1 MLRVLGCLNFDKC
14 KLDWNC
20 PAKPD
25 FVVSKESLLSS
36 VGVCWGNHSDWTL
49 AFVNRAGLVR
59 LCVMFLVYAV
69 IGQKSVFQNKN
80 FSLQGLMKVF

>member
-1 MLRVLGCLNFDKC
+1 MRAVRCLNFHKC

-20 PAKPD
+20 PAEPD

-36 VGVCWGNHSDWTL
+36 VGVRWGDCSDWTL
-49 AFVNRAGLVR
+49 AFASKTGVVR

-69 IGQKSVFQNKN
+69 IGQKSVL
-80 FSLQGLMKVF
+80 SE